1 MTSPDATTT
10 ASQAR
15 PFGASGEPAD
25 EGLLERF
32 VWRMGSHGMSV
43 SRRLM
48 LTDPS
53 YAVQQMDHARQLQDP
68 ELTDMAL
75 ALLHQLG
82 MPFRGDDKPVTP
94 KVAQPAEAAAA

>member
-1 MTSPDATTT
+1 MTSPDATLS
-10 ASQAR
+10 APQAR
-15 PFGASGEPAD
+15 PSGAPGQPAG

-48 LTDPS
+48 LTDPA

-75 ALLHQLG
+75 ALFGQFQHARSGLSTLH
-82 MPFRGDDKPVTP
+82 
-94 KVAQPAEAAAA
+94 